1 MNNEDNEMHENI
13 ITNLED
19 QAIDLQGQIFDLV
32 EIINFMEERSIFS
45 IILSRVK
52 GEKRGIE
59 YPKDTEY
66 YLQKIKELKIEMN
79 KF

>member
-1 MNNEDNEMHENI
+1 MNNEDKEMHENI

-19 QAIDLQGQIFDLV
+19 QAIDLQHYISDLV
-32 EIINFMEERSIFS
+32 EIINFIEERSVFS
-45 IILSRVK
+45 IILSRLK

-66 YLQKIKELKIEMN
+66 YLQKIKELQDK
-79 KF
+79 K

>member
-1 MNNEDNEMHENI
+1 MNNEDKEMQENI

-19 QAIDLQGQIFDLV
+19 QAIYLQDYVYDLV
-32 EIINFMEERSIFS
+32 DIINFIEERSVFS
-45 IILSRVK
+45 IILSRIK

-66 YLQKIKELKIEMN
+66 YLHKIKELKDRNE
-79 KF
+79 